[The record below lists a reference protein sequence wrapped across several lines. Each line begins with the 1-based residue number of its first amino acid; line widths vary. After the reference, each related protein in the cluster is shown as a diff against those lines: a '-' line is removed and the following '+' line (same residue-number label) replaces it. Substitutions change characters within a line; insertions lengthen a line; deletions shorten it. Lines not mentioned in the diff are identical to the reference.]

1 MTESKALFLL
11 NTACVTIK
19 KITFISTFSDI
30 VLCTV
35 PEIIMVFKLNPQT

>member
-1 MTESKALFLL
+1 MIENRALFLL
-11 NTACVTIK
+11 NTDCVTIK

-35 PEIIMVFKLNPQT
+35 PYIIMVFKLNPQT